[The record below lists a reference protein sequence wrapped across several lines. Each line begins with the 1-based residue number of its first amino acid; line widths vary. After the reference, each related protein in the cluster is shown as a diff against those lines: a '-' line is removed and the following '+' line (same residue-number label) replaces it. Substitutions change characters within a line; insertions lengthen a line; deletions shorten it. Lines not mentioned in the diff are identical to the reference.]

1 MLSLSISRFLKILL
15 VTTNKNADR
24 IYRMKKHIWL
34 AINGLW
40 KIDTRTAA
48 TKLLNARY
56 SNSCHKKHK
65 DRQKKYY
72 DGKNLDHK
80 PSIWWNLVKMPQQ
93 STTSTFNIS
102 QWLVHVIINPAH
114 VNWMGKFFWH
124 PKPNVQT
131 SNMLVRWT
139 DLIASSPCCA
149 TIVARCVKIPPSS
162 VIVDSTLWRATAL
175 LCE

>member
-1 MLSLSISRFLKILL
+1 MLETTQSNPYFVYSDFRICINKNFGRGNRKDKNQHPYSSRHHITLVSVNSIQSQIQLGHKICLWYSHNPQKNWCLIMLSLSISRFLKILL
-15 VTTNKNADR
+15 VTAKKVADR

-80 PSIWWNLVKMPQQ
+80 PSIWWNLV
-93 STTSTFNIS
+93 
-102 QWLVHVIINPAH
+102 
-114 VNWMGKFFWH
+114 
-124 PKPNVQT
+124 
-131 SNMLVRWT
+131 
-139 DLIASSPCCA
+139 
-149 TIVARCVKIPPSS
+149 
-162 VIVDSTLWRATAL
+162 
-175 LCE
+175 